1 MHAVTIVDGQL
12 EWRQHPDP
20 EPGDRDVLVRVE
32 SAGVNAADLVQRIGL
47 YPAPPG
53 SPPDIPGM
61 ELAGVVVA
69 AGTRTTRFAVGD
81 RVMAVVGGGA
91 QGELALVDEASTM
104 PVPDGLS
111 WEEAGGFPEAYSTAY
126 DALVTQCHMAMGE
139 RVLVTGAA
147 GGVGTAAVQLALAT
161 GARCVASVRDPAKRA
176 ALSAL
181 GAEAVDPAD
190 AAEHGPYDVA
200 LELVG
205 ASSLPDVMAA
215 MALGGRIAVI
225 GIGGGSQAN
234 VELSTVMRSRLRISG
249 STLRARS
256 AEEKAAVARAV
267 EHHVL
272 PLVRSKDLH
281 VLVAASVPMADAAD
295 AYERF
300 GSGAKVGKIV
310 LVPGR

>member
-1 MHAVTIVDGQL
+1 MHAVTIVEGEL
-12 EWRQHPDP
+12 EWREHPDP
-20 EPGDRDVLVRVE
+20 EPGDRDLLVRVE
-32 SAGVNAADLVQRIGL
+32 SAGVNAADLIQRIGL

-53 SPPDIPGM
+53 APSDIPGM

-69 AGTRTTRFAVGD
+69 TGTRTTRFGVGD

-91 QGELALVDEASTM
+91 QGELALVDEASAM

-111 WEEAGGFPEAYSTAY
+111 WEEAGGFPEAFSTAH

-176 ALSAL
+176 AVSAL
-181 GAEAVDPAD
+181 GADAVDPGD
-190 AAEHGPYDVA
+190 AADHGPYDVA

-205 ASSLPDVMAA
+205 ASSLPDVMGA

-225 GIGGGSQAN
+225 GIGGGSQAQ
-234 VELSTVMRSRLRISG
+234 VELSTVMRLRLHMSG

-256 AEEKAAVARAV
+256 AGEKAAVASAV

-272 PLVRSKDLH
+272 PLVRSGAVR
-281 VLVAASVPMADAAD
+281 VLVAAAISMAEATD

-300 GSGAKVGKIV
+300 GAGAKIGKIV
-310 LVPGR
+310 LVPGN